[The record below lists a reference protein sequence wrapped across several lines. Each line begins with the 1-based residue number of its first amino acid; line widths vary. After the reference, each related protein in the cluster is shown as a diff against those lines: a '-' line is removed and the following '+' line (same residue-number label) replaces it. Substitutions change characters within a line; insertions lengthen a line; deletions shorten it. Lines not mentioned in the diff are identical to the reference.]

1 MTKRV
6 YEKPVYIAQTYVT
19 ASSIAAGC
27 EAIPGSSAGT
37 TKEMQLWWGLNI
49 CAEKNKDGSLDG
61 HCIGGQNGGKGA
73 VGDYWG
79 DYAGG
84 TDKPSTSQAFLFDS
98 TNTVCD
104 FIWSGGNNIDAWT
117 DVENSTTLQGDV
129 SKRQS
134 GWMTTIFT
142 NGFMQFF
149 CGNSNS
155 HQPGYQGAKLMYS

>member
-27 EAIPGSSAGT
+27 QDIAESIQGKTVA
-37 TKEMQLWWGLNI
+37 KQLWWGLNI
-49 CAEKNKDGSLDG
+49 CAEKNNNGSLDG
-61 HCIGGQNGGKGA
+61 HCIGSNNEKKCP
-73 VGDYWG
+73 VTEYWG
-79 DYAGG
+79 YAGG
-84 TDKPSTSQAFLFDS
+84 RESPSTSQAFLFDS

-104 FIWSGGNNIDAWT
+104 FIWSGGNDIGAWT
-117 DVENSTTLQGDV
+117 DGKSSDTLQADV
-129 SKRQS
+129 AQRQF
-134 GWMTTIFT
+134 GWMKTIFE

-149 CGNSNS
+149 CGNSNN

>member
-27 EAIPGSSAGT
+27 EAKPGSIEGK

-49 CAEKNKDGSLDG
+49 CAGNKNDG

-79 DYAGG
+79 TVYAGG
-84 TDKPSTSQAFLFDS
+84 TGDPSTSQAFLFDS

-104 FIWSGGNNIDAWT
+104 FIWSGGDDIGAWT
-117 DVENSTTLQGDV
+117 DGKSSDTLQANAAQ
-129 SKRQS
+129 RQS
-134 GWMTTIFT
+134 GWMKTIFT
-142 NGFMQFF
+142 EGFMQFF
-149 CGNSNS
+149 YGNSCS
-155 HQPGYQGAKLMYS
+155 HLPGYQGAKLMYS